1 LSVPYALSPTDRR
14 ESKVISKRQRTL
26 RRPISISGVGL
37 FTGQKVDLTIRPA
50 DANQGIVFQRVD
62 LHNKPLLPAKLE
74 NLKGNPRCTIIGT
87 GDIQI
92 QTVEHLL
99 SALRAFDID
108 NACIQISASEVPIL
122 DGSALGFVELIEQ
135 SGITEQEETKSIFYL
150 GSPVFYSQK
159 DVHIVALPS
168 EEYRISYTLHYPQ
181 SKLLGSQ
188 FYSVCVDA
196 ESFKTEIAPSRT
208 FSLYEEV
215 NIIIE
220 KGLLKGGSLE
230 NGVIIKDDTVLNS
243 EGLRF
248 KDEMV
253 RHKILDMIGDLSL
266 VSLPFIAHIIA
277 IRSGHASNNAFAK
290 ELLNHIKMENS

>member
-1 LSVPYALSPTDRR
+1 M
-14 ESKVISKRQRTL
+14 
-26 RRPISISGVGL
+26 GL
-37 FTGQKVDLTIRPA
+37 FTGQKVDLTICPA

-62 LHNKPLLPAKLE
+62 LPHKPLLPAKLE
-74 NLKGNPRCTIIGT
+74 NLKSNPRCTIIGT

-99 SALRAFDID
+99 SALCAFDID

-135 SGITEQEETKSIFYL
+135 SGICEQEETKSIFYL

-188 FYSVCVDA
+188 FYSVCVDP

-215 NIIIE
+215 NLMIE

-253 RHKILDMIGDLSL
+253 RHKILDVIGDLSL
-266 VSLPFIAHIIA
+266 VSLRFIAHIIA